1 MVDGKHAKR
10 FTGVPR
16 QLLDRER
23 VYMLAWV
30 GTRWEVVAESAPLV
44 DGLPGGAPDAPP
56 HPTQSGGGALGVSWD
71 PVTPE
76 QIRDRHPR
84 SAWSTSDAGD
94 TG

>member
-1 MVDGKHAKR
+1 MARHAKR

-16 QLLDRER
+16 QLLDRSR

-30 GTRWEVVAESAPLV
+30 ENRWEVVAESAPLV
-44 DGLPGGAPDAPP
+44 DVAPGGALDAPP
-56 HPTQSGGGALGVSWD
+56 RKRSEEGALGVSWS

-84 SAWSTSDAGD
+84 GSIWSASDAGD